1 LNYRAGPVASA
12 GSVFHDQKRVRPI
25 SMSTQEERARRIGLN
40 EALFRRVNEEIERA
54 FETDETETDRLS
66 ILCECGDL
74 DCTSQV
80 PITPGRYHEVRK
92 NPLLFIVTPGHE
104 IPDVETV
111 VEREADFEIVSK
123 DSGTPE
129 KIARSTASN

>member
-1 LNYRAGPVASA
+1 
-12 GSVFHDQKRVRPI
+12 
-25 SMSTQEERARRIGLN
+25 MSTQEERARRIGLN

-92 NPLLFIVTPGHE
+92 NPLLFIVTPGHD